1 MMKVHAGNSK
11 INGSALIYFFKLFCA
26 LFCIWILL
34 SGKFEVKFLAVGL
47 LASLGTAYLF
57 LPLFTMQNKKTGEP
71 IYLLQTSLCRLLGY
85 SLWLL
90 GEVVKASLSA
100 TGLVL
105 RGKTDYVPRVVYF
118 RMDFENP
125 LATAMLANSITLT
138 PGTITLSIS
147 EDGIFGVHAITEA
160 CAADVL
166 SGKMQRRVAKLY
178 GETCEFEAMPECTL
192 IAVSERTADSASA
205 FSALKSH
212 LRKGDPVH
220 VHG

>member
-1 MMKVHAGNSK
+1 M
-11 INGSALIYFFKLFCA
+11 
-26 LFCIWILL
+26 
-34 SGKFEVKFLAVGL
+34 
-47 LASLGTAYLF
+47 
-57 LPLFTMQNKKTGEP
+57 
-71 IYLLQTSLCRLLGY
+71 LQTSLCRLLGY

-147 EDGIFGVHAITEA
+147 EDGILGCMRSPKPV
-160 CAADVL
+160 
-166 SGKMQRRVAKLY
+166 RRM
-178 GETCEFEAMPECTL
+178 F
-192 IAVSERTADSASA
+192 
-205 FSALKSH
+205 
-212 LRKGDPVH
+212 
-220 VHG
+220 

>member
-47 LASLGTAYLF
+47 LTSLGTAYLF

-105 RGKTDYVPRVVYF
+105 RGKTDARKFYYPNAGNDYAFDQRGWYF
-118 RMDFENP
+118 W
-125 LATAMLANSITLT
+125 
-138 PGTITLSIS
+138 G
-147 EDGIFGVHAITEA
+147 A
-160 CAADVL
+160 CDHRSL
-166 SGKMQRRVAKLY
+166 CG
-178 GETCEFEAMPECTL
+178 GC
-192 IAVSERTADSASA
+192 SERQDAATSRK
-205 FSALKSH
+205 ALRRD
-212 LRKGDPVH
+212 LRI
-220 VHG
+220 

>member
-34 SGKFEVKFLAVGL
+34 SGKFEVKFLVVGL
-47 LASLGTAYLF
+47 LTSLGTAYLF

-105 RGKTDYVPRVVYF
+105 R
-118 RMDFENP
+118 
-125 LATAMLANSITLT
+125 
-138 PGTITLSIS
+138 
-147 EDGIFGVHAITEA
+147 
-160 CAADVL
+160 
-166 SGKMQRRVAKLY
+166 
-178 GETCEFEAMPECTL
+178 
-192 IAVSERTADSASA
+192 
-205 FSALKSH
+205 
-212 LRKGDPVH
+212 
-220 VHG
+220 

>member
-1 MMKVHAGNSK
+1 
-11 INGSALIYFFKLFCA
+11 
-26 LFCIWILL
+26 
-34 SGKFEVKFLAVGL
+34 
-47 LASLGTAYLF
+47 
-57 LPLFTMQNKKTGEP
+57 MQNKKTGEP

-85 SLWLL
+85 SLWML

-192 IAVSERTADSASA
+192 IAVSERIADSASA